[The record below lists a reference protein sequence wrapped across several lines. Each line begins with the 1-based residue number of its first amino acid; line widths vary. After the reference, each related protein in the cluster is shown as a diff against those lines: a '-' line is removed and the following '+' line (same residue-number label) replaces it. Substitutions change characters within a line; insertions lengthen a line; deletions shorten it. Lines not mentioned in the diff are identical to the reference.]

1 MTLRRALVTA
11 LAALCAGTALA
22 QVLAP
27 QYPGGFKPQF
37 DEDKPWEEQKASL
50 PAYPADRDLVR
61 FEVGPTS
68 PFEFFVDSTSVSVGK
83 DGVVRYT
90 LVARSPSGA
99 LNVSYEGI
107 RCDARLRRLYAFGR
121 SDRSWAQARAADWVH
136 IPDLLSAPGNHQAV
150 LADEFLCV
158 RGSARSAEASV
169 KALKTASRRL
179 P

>member
-1 MTLRRALVTA
+1 MSLRRALAAA
-11 LAALCAGTALA
+11 LGALCAGTAFA

-27 QYPGGFKPQF
+27 QYPGGYKPQF
-37 DEDKPWEEQKASL
+37 DEDKPWEEQRSSL

-68 PFEFFVDSTSVSVGK
+68 AFDFFVDSTSVSVGK

-107 RCDARLRRLYAFGR
+107 RCDARQRKLYAFGR
-121 SDRSWAQARAADWVH
+121 SDKTWAQARNADGVH
-136 IPDLLSAPGNHQAV
+136 IPDLQSAPGNHQAV
-150 LADEFLCV
+150 LADEFFCV
-158 RGSARSAEASV
+158 RGSAQSADLAV
-169 KALKTASRRL
+169 RALKTASRRL